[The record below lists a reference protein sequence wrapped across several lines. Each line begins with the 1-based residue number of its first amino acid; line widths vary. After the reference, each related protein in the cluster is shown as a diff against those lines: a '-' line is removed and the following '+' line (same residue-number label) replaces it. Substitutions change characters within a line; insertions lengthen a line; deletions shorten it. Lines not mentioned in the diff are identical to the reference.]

1 MISSRYVF
9 IIFLSFRLFIFH
21 ISHLINF
28 IQLHM
33 LAMSKFIAASRQAIE
48 MDQNRARLEAK
59 ISEVQANYR
68 GKAKM
73 ATKAMD
79 EVKELKN
86 LVEELKADMV
96 KKDTHLDHLQKGNDE
111 LRALLKKA
119 KEDAI
124 EEFKA
129 SSQFIVLLDGNYVVG
144 FEDFHMDAEEYFLEV
159 DFSSI
164 KLNIGVASTL
174 LQTSS
179 EDVNIEDDATTQPA
193 QDEPNS
199 GKNLPQQQKM
209 FEILSFHNL
218 FPFLFIYLSMR
229 SIVLDDFI

>member
-1 MISSRYVF
+1 M
-9 IIFLSFRLFIFH
+9 
-21 ISHLINF
+21 
-28 IQLHM
+28 Q
-33 LAMSKFIAASRQAIE
+33 AMSKFIAASRQAIE

-73 ATKAMD
+73 ATKAKD

-86 LVEELKADMV
+86 LVEELKADMI

-129 SSQFIVLLDGNYVVG
+129 SSQFTILLDGNYVAG
-144 FEDFHMDAEEYFLEV
+144 FEDFHMDAEEHFLEV

-164 KLNIGVASTL
+164 KLNTGAASSL

-179 EDVNIEDDATTQPA
+179 EDVNIEDGATTQPA

-199 GKNLPQQQKM
+199 GKNPPQQKM

-218 FPFLFIYLSMR
+218 FPFLFIYLNIR
-229 SIVLDDFI
+229 SIVLDHLNLFKYI

>member
-1 MISSRYVF
+1 M
-9 IIFLSFRLFIFH
+9 
-21 ISHLINF
+21 
-28 IQLHM
+28 Q
-33 LAMSKFIAASRQAIE
+33 AMSKFITASRQATE

-59 ISEVQANYR
+59 ISEVQANYK

-86 LVEELKADMV
+86 LVEELKANMV
-96 KKDTHLDHLQKGNDE
+96 KKDTRFDHLQKGNDE

-129 SSQFIVLLDGNYVVG
+129 SSQFTVLLDGNYVAG
-144 FEDFHMDAEEYFLEV
+144 FEDFHMDAEECFPEV

-164 KLNIGVASTL
+164 KLNIGVASSL

-179 EDVNIEDDATTQPA
+179 EDVNIEDGATTQPA

-199 GKNLPQQQKM
+199 GKNPPQQKM

-229 SIVLDDFI
+229 SIVLDHFI

>member
-33 LAMSKFIAASRQAIE
+33 QAMSKFITASRQATE
-48 MDQNRARLEAK
+48 MDHNRARLEAK

-129 SSQFIVLLDGNYVVG
+129 SSQFIVLLDGNYVAG

-199 GKNLPQQQKM
+199 GKNLPQQKM

-229 SIVLDDFI
+229 SIVLDHFI